1 MHPIQALRPRAQPR
15 LLHQIRAYSA
25 AKTPSAHRG
34 FYKQFGRPI
43 AKVFLMSMAV
53 YQTAYY
59 MWLKLEKDEE
69 ARDQS
74 AEIEGLENRL
84 KQVTNYKP

>member
-1 MHPIQALRPRAQPR
+1 
-15 LLHQIRAYSA
+15 
-25 AKTPSAHRG
+25 
-34 FYKQFGRPI
+34 
-43 AKVFLMSMAV
+43 MSMAV